1 MKAHHNGDADK
12 ELHAV
17 LRDLRKDI
25 DALRGDFASLS
36 SDTVSL
42 GKAGA
47 RSFSETVGDRI
58 DNLAHK
64 AKQTVDATVGNID
77 EKAKDLRDVVSE
89 NPVMSLGAAVALGFL
104 LGRGILKP

>member
-42 GKAGA
+42 GRAGA

-58 DNLAHK
+58 DTLAHK
-64 AKQTVDATVGNID
+64 AKSTVGATVGGV
-77 EKAKDLRDVVSE
+77 EETAKDLRSTVSD
-89 NPVMSLGAAVALGFL
+89 NPLMSLGAAVALGFL